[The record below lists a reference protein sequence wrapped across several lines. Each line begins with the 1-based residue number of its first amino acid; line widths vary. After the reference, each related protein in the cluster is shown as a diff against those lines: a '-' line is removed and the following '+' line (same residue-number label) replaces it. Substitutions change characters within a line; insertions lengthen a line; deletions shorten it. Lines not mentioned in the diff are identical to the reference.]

1 MRRTSPVLILLT
13 ALLLFASCATE
24 PLKQAG
30 MQGESTLGLVRDL
43 ASAYERKD
51 IEAFMEKVSPAYP
64 DRDGFRRSLEG
75 VFSSYQTIGMKV
87 QYTRLLI
94 SVPAKGDI
102 RMTYTWEGEW
112 QSSGGK
118 IIKDGARSTLLL
130 DKGTFK
136 LLGIEGKNPYL
147 PAQSPVPA
155 RQ

>member
-94 SVPAKGDI
+94 SSLPRPGWDLEAISALRREVAA
-102 RMTYTWEGEW
+102 
-112 QSSGGK
+112 GGPPH
-118 IIKDGARSTLLL
+118 GA
-130 DKGTFK
+130 
-136 LLGIEGKNPYL
+136 
-147 PAQSPVPA
+147 
-155 RQ
+155 